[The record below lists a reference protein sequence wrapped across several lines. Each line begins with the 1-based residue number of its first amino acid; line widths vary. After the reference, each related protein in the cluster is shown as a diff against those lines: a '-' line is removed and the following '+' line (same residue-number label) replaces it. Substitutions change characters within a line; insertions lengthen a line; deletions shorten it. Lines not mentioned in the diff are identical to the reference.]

1 MDPVVAEKDFRE
13 RLRGYEKAYEPL
25 DEERDESLAFIQ
37 SIDVGDRVIANRI
50 EGSLAAQ
57 IVFYLMQM
65 HIGSRRIWLTRHGQ
79 STFNLDDRIG
89 GDPRLTDRGIEYS
102 RRLGHFLAE
111 RDPEGLQVWT
121 STLVRTICTASFLDN
136 DDRFAGVQMHSLPA
150 LNELKAGVADGLTYA
165 EVERLYPDMH
175 KKREVNKLRF
185 RNKDGGESYHDMMVR
200 LEPIIFELER
210 QREDVLV
217 IAHRG
222 SLRALYGYFLECSQ
236 DEVPYIDMPL
246 DTVIELNVT
255 AYGLTETRYNLF
267 PEGDKMKPRKRS
279 TKGSSQDEDAAPE

>member
-1 MDPVVAEKDFRE
+1 MDASVKDQGFFTQ
-13 RLRGYEKAYEPL
+13 P
-25 DEERDESLAFIQ
+25 
-37 SIDVGDRVIANRI
+37 
-50 EGSLAAQ
+50 
-57 IVFYLMQM
+57 
-65 HIGSRRIWLTRHGQ
+65 
-79 STFNLDDRIG
+79 
-89 GDPRLTDRGIEYS
+89 
-102 RRLGHFLAE
+102 LAE

-279 TKGSSQDEDAAPE
+279 TKGSSQDEDRFGLSCIGATASLSDPASGIVSFAAANQQSRPG